1 MPLRNREQDIVSWE
15 TQTVKKPNAH
25 SPPSSVLK
33 YLDQCCLIETECKP
47 QMQLTFV
54 ILNFLATTLKKNR

>member
-15 TQTVKKPNAH
+15 TQTVKKPNTH
-25 SPPSSVLK
+25 FPPSFVLK
-33 YLDQCCLIETECKP
+33 YLDQCCPIETECKS

-54 ILNFLATTLKKNR
+54 ILNFLATTLKKNT